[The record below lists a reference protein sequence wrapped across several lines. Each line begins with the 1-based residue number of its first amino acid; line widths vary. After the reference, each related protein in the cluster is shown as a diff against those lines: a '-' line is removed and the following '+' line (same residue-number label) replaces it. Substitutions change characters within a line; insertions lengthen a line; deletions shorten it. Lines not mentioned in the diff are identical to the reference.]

1 MRLSPHFT
9 LSELTVSETAARKGL
24 NNQPA
29 AGSKELSNLTRLA
42 GVLEQVRSLVGRPVV
57 VTSGY
62 RSKAVNKAIGG
73 SVSSAHMS
81 GLAADINC
89 PGLTPKQ
96 ICQKIEASGIQ
107 YDQLILEFPDNG
119 GWCHLGLSEG
129 APRRQELTIRK
140 GTGYVE
146 GIV

>member
-1 MRLSPHFT
+1 MQLSPHFT

-24 NNQPA
+24 NNVPA
-29 AGSKELSNLTRLA
+29 AKELANLARLA
-42 GVLEQVRSLVGRPVV
+42 GVLEQVRALVGRPIV

-73 SVSSAHMS
+73 AVNSAHLS
-81 GLAADINC
+81 GLGADINC
-89 PGLTPKQ
+89 PPLTSKQ
-96 ICQKIEASGIQ
+96 FAQKIASSGVQ
-107 YDQLILEFPDNG
+107 YDQLILEFPDGAGG
-119 GWCHLGLSEG
+119 GWVHIGLSEG

-140 GTGYVE
+140 GTGYME

>member
-1 MRLSPHFT
+1 MQLSPNFT

-24 NNQPA
+24 NNVPDA
-29 AGSKELSNLTRLA
+29 KALANLARLA
-42 GVLEQVRSLVGRPVV
+42 GVLEQVRALVGRPVV

-73 SVSSAHMS
+73 STTSAHMS

-89 PGLTPKQ
+89 PGLTVKQ
-96 ICQKIEASGIQ
+96 LAQKIAASGIQ
-107 YDQLILEFPDNG
+107 FDQLIQEFD
-119 GWCHLGLSEG
+119 GWVHIGLSEG
-129 APRRQELTIRK
+129 PPRRQVLTIRK

-146 GIV
+146 GIT

>member
-9 LSELTVSETAARKGL
+9 LSELTVSETAARKGM

-42 GVLEQVRSLVGRPVV
+42 GVLEQVRALVGRPIV

-73 SVSSAHMS
+73 STTSAHMS

-89 PGLTPKQ
+89 PGLTAKQ
-96 ICQKIEASGIQ
+96 LCQKINASGVQ
-107 YDQLILEFPDNG
+107 FDQLILEFDS
-119 GWCHLGLSEG
+119 WCHLGLSEG
-129 APRRQELTIRK
+129 PPRRQVMTIRK
-140 GTGYVE
+140 GTGYMQ

>member
-1 MRLSPHFT
+1 MQLSRHFT
-9 LSELTVSETAARKGL
+9 LSELTISETAARKGL
-24 NNQPA
+24 NNVPPA
-29 AGSKELSNLTRLA
+29 KELANLARLA
-42 GVLEQVRSLVGRPVV
+42 GVLEQVRALVNRPIV

-73 SVSSAHMS
+73 STTSAHMS

-89 PGLTPKQ
+89 PPLTAKQ
-96 ICQKIEASGIQ
+96 FAQKINASGVQ
-107 YDQLILEFPDNG
+107 FDQLILEFPDGAGG
-119 GWCHLGLSEG
+119 GWVHIGLSEG
-129 APRRQELTIRK
+129 PPRRQTLTIRK

>member
-1 MRLSPHFT
+1 MQLSPHFT
-9 LSELTVSETAARKGL
+9 LSELTVSETAARRGI
-24 NNQPA
+24 
-29 AGSKELSNLTRLA
+29 SNVPDAKALANLARLA

-73 SVSSAHMS
+73 STTSAHMT

-96 ICQKIEASGIQ
+96 LCQRIEASGIQ
-107 YDQLILEFPDNG
+107 YDQLILEFD
-119 GWCHLGLSEG
+119 GWTHIGLSEG

-140 GTGYVE
+140 GTGYLE